1 MRIFHT
7 IVFLF
12 TVFTA
17 TALEH
22 DPPQG
27 DTTVVDSLLT
37 TEQLLEKD
45 FPEICPD
52 QPFEHWIY
60 NPDFPMTP
68 AYYKDRY
75 VETDLM
81 YKVVDNWGNGF
92 DSLYGA
98 RNMRPILHGIAY
110 RGGANNHY
118 HKTDKR
124 HNHNPLPNDG
134 IENLCKEGFSNS
146 VYLYRNNFDTAP
158 TFKNCDCVNGAKN
171 KMEYTQYDYFDDKH
185 VYEMVE
191 MVYKSATDTAVGPVY
206 LHCWNGW
213 HASGFISAV
222 LLKQFC
228 GYNDLEATSYW
239 DLGTDGA
246 NNSPRYNKIRER
258 IMNFQPISEFMIN
271 DSLGNNICPPMPEF
285 IDSSQ
290 LHISIEHLA
299 IVPEAIPVGTI
310 MILENVTFGPGKTT
324 LSNTS
329 SNSDLKNL
337 LLALNSNPDI
347 KVQISGHTD
356 KSGNEANN
364 KTLSKKRA
372 AYVYNYL
379 IDKGISA
386 DRLTYKGYGSSYPA
400 YSNRTKDG
408 RAANRRI
415 EIKILSKK
423 AESMDKLV
431 DEESI
436 KKVEVLAEEE
446 EEVTIDEITSKKVG
460 DAIVFQNVIFA
471 PGDTT
476 IADSVAIELD
486 KLVKILK
493 ENPEMKIA
501 VIGYTDI
508 SGIPEKNIYLSN
520 VRAKAVHDYILLNDI
535 EFNRLSYLGKG
546 SAKPIA
552 PNAYR
557 WGRDKNRRIEI
568 ELVQ

>member
-1 MRIFHT
+1 
-7 IVFLF
+7 
-12 TVFTA
+12 
-17 TALEH
+17 
-22 DPPQG
+22 
-27 DTTVVDSLLT
+27 
-37 TEQLLEKD
+37 
-45 FPEICPD
+45 
-52 QPFEHWIY
+52 
-60 NPDFPMTP
+60 
-68 AYYKDRY
+68 
-75 VETDLM
+75 
-81 YKVVDNWGNGF
+81 
-92 DSLYGA
+92 
-98 RNMRPILHGIAY
+98 
-110 RGGANNHY
+110 
-118 HKTDKR
+118 
-124 HNHNPLPNDG
+124 
-134 IENLCKEGFSNS
+134 
-146 VYLYRNNFDTAP
+146 
-158 TFKNCDCVNGAKN
+158 
-171 KMEYTQYDYFDDKH
+171 
-185 VYEMVE
+185 
-191 MVYKSATDTAVGPVY
+191 
-206 LHCWNGW
+206 
-213 HASGFISAV
+213 
-222 LLKQFC
+222 
-228 GYNDLEATSYW
+228 
-239 DLGTDGA
+239 
-246 NNSPRYNKIRER
+246 
-258 IMNFQPISEFMIN
+258 
-271 DSLGNNICPPMPEF
+271 
-285 IDSSQ
+285 
-290 LHISIEHLA
+290 
-299 IVPEAIPVGTI
+299 

-415 EIKILSKK
+415 EIKIISKK

-436 KKVEVLAEEE
+436 KKVEVLAEE